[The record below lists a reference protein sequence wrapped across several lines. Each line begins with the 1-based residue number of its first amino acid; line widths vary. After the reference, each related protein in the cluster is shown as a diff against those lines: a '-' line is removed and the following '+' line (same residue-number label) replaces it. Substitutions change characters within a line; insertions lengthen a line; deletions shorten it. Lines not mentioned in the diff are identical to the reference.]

1 MTFSPLSMVLLGLLL
16 AAWTLAAAWSI
27 GAARHRE
34 RKAEAGQRQ
43 ARRLARMVDESPALP
58 LLVRVDGRIEAPQRL
73 ANWLGL
79 DSVPQFLTELDGGRI
94 DGGGGGL
101 TRDQVEQLGDEVRR
115 CQRTATP
122 FRMVVTPRGSTR
134 SLALRGHLADPQV
147 SPGGAALVW
156 VFDFSDSESELVQLR
171 DDAARARSDFGA
183 LVGIIE
189 AAPMPMWFR
198 GPEGDLQLVNQA
210 YVAAVG
216 GEDARQVVTD
226 GTELIESVDGL
237 TARQVA
243 LHAAGKQLPI
253 ERMVSATID
262 GTRRALRVSDLPLG
276 QEGVAGY
283 AVDVEEMEELARARS
298 DFGALVG
305 IIEAAPMPMWF
316 RGPEGD
322 LQLVNQAYVAAVGGE
337 DARQVVTD
345 GTELIESVDGLTA
358 RQVALQAAGKQLPI
372 ERMVSATI
380 DGTRRA
386 LRVSDLPLGQEGVA
400 GYAVDVEEMEELARA
415 LKAFGDAQRATL
427 GQLSAGV
434 AQFDARRQLTFAN
447 APFQRL
453 FALSPAMM
461 FDPPQ
466 FERLLDHARDAGRVP
481 EARDFPA
488 WRRERAVWFTADSA
502 QEEAWM
508 LADGTHL
515 RLVAQPLP
523 DGGLT
528 LIAEDR
534 TEQLQLS
541 AARDTLLRTRT
552 ATFDS
557 LFESVAVF
565 APDGRLQLWNRRFA
579 ADWGLDDA
587 FLDQHPRIESLLE
600 QIAKRLARPQ
610 RVKAVGDAVRGAT
623 LERKQTGGRAVLSDG
638 RTLEFAGVPLP
649 DGNGLLTVLDISD
662 SEKAA
667 EALKQRAAALEEAD
681 AMKTRFLAN
690 MSYEFRTPL
699 TSIGGFAELLQAGL
713 GGELSDSGV
722 EYVSAILQ
730 SVERLGEQIES
741 VLDLSQSEA
750 GMLPLAR
757 EEFELLPLVKGLVD
771 DRRTR
776 LAEAGLTLDLR
787 GDKSAGRLSG
797 DRRRM
802 ARAIGHL
809 IDNAIAATPNGGRV
823 LVEVGGHKG
832 KARVVISDNGA
843 GMDAATLA
851 RAIEGIKVSADGKG
865 VERRQGLGL
874 PLARQLIEAHGGT
887 LELHSEVGQGTAA
900 IIELP

>member
-1 MTFSPLSMVLLGLLL
+1 MTFSPLAMVLLGLLL

-27 GAARHRE
+27 GAARSRE
-34 RKAEAGQRQ
+34 RKAESGQRQ

-101 TRDQVEQLGDEVRR
+101 THDQVEQLGEEVRR

-171 DDAARARSDFGA
+171 DDAAGARSDFAA

-216 GEDARQVVTD
+216 GD
-226 GTELIESVDGL
+226 
-237 TARQVA
+237 
-243 LHAAGKQLPI
+243 
-253 ERMVSATID
+253 
-262 GTRRALRVSDLPLG
+262 
-276 QEGVAGY
+276 
-283 AVDVEEMEELARARS
+283 
-298 DFGALVG
+298 
-305 IIEAAPMPMWF
+305 
-316 RGPEGD
+316 
-322 LQLVNQAYVAAVGGE
+322 

-434 AQFDARRQLTFAN
+434 AQFDAKRQLAFAN

-461 FDPPQ
+461 LNPPQ

-488 WRRERAVWFTADSA
+488 WRRERADWFTAGSA

-600 QIAKRLARPQ
+600 QIARRLARPQ
-610 RVKAVGDAVRGAT
+610 RIKAVGDAVRGAT
-623 LERKQTGGRAVLSDG
+623 LERKQTGGRVVLADG

-667 EALKQRAAALEEAD
+667 DALKQRAAALAEAD

-713 GGELSDSGV
+713 GGELSNSGS

-757 EEFELLPLVKGLVD
+757 EEFELLPLVKGLID

-787 GDKSAGRLSG
+787 GDKSAGRLNG

-809 IDNAIAATPNGGRV
+809 IDNAMAATPNGGRV

-843 GMDAATLA
+843 GMDPATLA

-887 LELHSEVGQGTAA
+887 LELHSEIGQGTAA
-900 IIELP
+900 IVELP